1 VSGRFSAPGIKSNF
15 TDKEIKMKSLRI
27 AMFSLLIVGGAFM
40 MAGCSSN
47 PSADDLSH
55 LDALKQ
61 EVTSLQKE
69 VADKKTEKATL
80 EQQVST
86 KKQELAQAVQ
96 DENETKANLAN
107 YK

>member
-1 VSGRFSAPGIKSNF
+1 MKTPKSIVF
-15 TDKEIKMKSLRI
+15 P
-27 AMFSLLIVGGAFM
+27 LLLVGGLLLV
-40 MAGCSSN
+40 AGCSSG
-47 PSADDLSH
+47 PSADDMAH

-61 EVTSLQKE
+61 EVAALKKE
-69 VADKKTEKATL
+69 VAEKQSEKSSL
-80 EQQVST
+80 EQQLTT